1 MRFFFGFV
9 SLIFMVFVSLNCRFE
24 TFKETP
30 TRNGFVTVESSGTDR
45 EDAIRNAK
53 LSMID
58 GILGEWIESE
68 SIFLDSG
75 SRSFIIQSSREGFI
89 REFIILNE
97 QKKDSLYRI
106 QASGYVDQK
115 VTRDALEERYRLL
128 GKPRMLVFIS
138 ENVGAPTFE
147 GGTESRLISLLSGF
161 EIKDSDSLKRNPKL
175 GVARADLEVAKRIAR
190 QENCELLLFGSFES
204 RQGDPLVEGSTMRAT
219 FANLQY
225 KLIETETS
233 RVLASDRLEGGKPAI
248 DLKYGTEKARE
259 EILSRLVPDLK
270 RKLAEEWKRGYS
282 ILIDIDR
289 LSYDAFVDSEMANR
303 IRSLRGVNFVS
314 ERGKDSSGKISLQV
328 EALFNGARLY
338 SLLREFQSDLGLSL
352 VGKEIKG
359 NYLRIDAVPIPGNI
373 RK

>member
-1 MRFFFGFV
+1 MRFFFESV
-9 SLIFMVFVSLNCRFE
+9 SLIFIIFVSLNCRFE
-24 TFKETP
+24 TVRETP
-30 TRNGFVTVESSGTDR
+30 IRNGFVTVESSGTDR

-58 GILGEWIESE
+58 GILGEWVESE

-89 REFIILNE
+89 REFKILNE

-106 QASGYVDQK
+106 RASGYVDQK

-147 GGTESRLISLLSGF
+147 SGTESRLISLLSGF
-161 EIKDSDSLKRNPKL
+161 EIKDSDSLKKNPKL
-175 GVARADLEVAKRIAR
+175 GVARSDLEVAKSLAK
-190 QENCELLLFGSFES
+190 QENCELLLFGSFET

-248 DLKYGTEKARE
+248 DLQYGTEKARE

>member
-24 TFKETP
+24 TVRETP

-175 GVARADLEVAKRIAR
+175 GVARSDLEVAKRIAR

-359 NYLRIDAVPIPGNI
+359 NYLRIDAVPIPGNV